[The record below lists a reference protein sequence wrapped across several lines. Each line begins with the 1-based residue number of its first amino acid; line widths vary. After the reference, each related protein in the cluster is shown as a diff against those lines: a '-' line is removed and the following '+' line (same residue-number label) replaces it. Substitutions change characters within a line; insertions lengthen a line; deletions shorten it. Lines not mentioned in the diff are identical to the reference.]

1 MHQSLLIEKAAED
14 EKAATVVRRL
24 DSEMCKGGIFDAGF
38 GEILP
43 SPHLKYAGKRKFTP
57 SFTKPSLTDPTLGQQ
72 GGWVG

>member
-38 GEILP
+38 GEILL
-43 SPHLKYAGKRKFTP
+43 SPHLQWVGKRKFAP
-57 SFTKPSLTDPTLGQQ
+57 RFTKPSLTDPRLGN
-72 GGWVG
+72 V